1 MLVDLQDDIAE
12 DLYDANVKSV
22 AELLSEAEK
31 ERLIK
36 QLEEYRDLQETGVRA
51 TNKAAALDC
60 YQTVKNMGDEV
71 RRKVFQA

>member
-36 QLEEYRDLQETGVRA
+36 QLEEYRDLQETGVRT